1 MLATKMAAKEKSTL
15 HSKPENRKSMVEE
28 VAPQIQLNPH
38 WNNLATHVGAQSTA
52 GALGDP
58 SPIQRKLSR
67 PIAPPVQRMCAECE
81 EELSAEPETSVQTKL
96 TVGAPNDP
104 YEKEADAVADKVM
117 RMPAVDAQE
126 KSQEEASSIQRKS
139 SFAVSPIQRLCA
151 ECKEE
156 LSSATP
162 DVQSKSEVSNA
173 QGGVPGSV
181 KNAIDSPGEGS
192 PLTESIRSR
201 VEPTLGVDLSHVKV
215 HSDLQSQRASK
226 DIQAKAFTHKN
237 NIFLGE
243 GQSHRDVGLIA
254 HEATHT
260 VQQGVNS
267 DSSNTLISHNTV
279 STIQR
284 ATDPEFRINGI
295 YPNAGLYS
303 RRIYFDFS
311 SSNPNATE
319 RAKAVALAGN
329 TTQDYDLRGYASEE
343 GTDAVNFRLAQ
354 KRINKV
360 SKIMRDEGHTG
371 NRNEINDYALGANQI
386 DYRNLRRVDV
396 LNAGSAS
403 SMPNCEVTLL
413 NPTPAVVACG
423 PKFAAAHPI
432 AMSLVMTAFIEM
444 LLAPFNP
451 AKRVWI
457 DNVIATLF
465 GNSSHYLTIFG
476 HMSALIAQVADQ
488 VANHECHNACD
499 AGCAATIAYMPGT
512 TGLGSLLTL
521 CSDFE
526 SKSNNSAAETLV
538 HEALH
543 VTPGLGTEDLA
554 YGSERG
560 IVFLQEAQA
569 LRNTDS
575 YVALIL
581 ELNNPGSIVSGVGS
595 ARDNIDPT
603 ITGAELGKL
612 QRAMAYLEKWVI
624 ESTAETSSLYDTIVE
639 VRGSSDWA
647 TVSYPYYKDSMTNI
661 APLFGLTMPP
671 AIPSEAD
678 QVAIAGIYDRLMN
691 MDNLLW
697 ESNLDIVRNNLA
709 PIGFSSGPSAPL
721 SVNAVF
727 LAKGQTDMLTD
738 LIVEIV
744 EATPTISSAHRAKY
758 VQLISGVAG
767 HASMPSPS
775 VPGSE
780 YR

>member
-1 MLATKMAAKEKSTL
+1 MLATKSTTKEKVTAHPKL
-15 HSKPENRKSMVEE
+15 ESKKRAEE
-28 VAPQIQLNPH
+28 EASPQIQLNPLWH
-38 WNNLATHVGAQSTA
+38 GLATHVDGKVAA
-52 GALGDP
+52 GASGDP
-58 SPIQRKLSR
+58 SSIQRKSSNSTCVAS
-67 PIAPPVQRMCAECE
+67 IQRTYAESE
-81 EELSAEPETSVQTKL
+81 EEGNTEIETSVQSKL
-96 TVGAPNDP
+96 TVGAPDDP

-117 RMPAVDAQE
+117 RMPADGQSK
-126 KSQEEASSIQRKS
+126 KSEDEPQEEPP
-139 SFAVSPIQRLCA
+139 AVQSKPLRASPIQRLYD
-151 ECKEE
+151 ESTEE
-156 LSSATP
+156 LEGDASQVQRKPNSSSL
-162 DVQSKSEVSNA
+162 QSSIPNSVNSA
-173 QGGVPGSV
+173 IASPGS
-181 KNAIDSPGEGS
+181 GS
-192 PLTESIRSR
+192 PLAEPVRSR
-201 VEPTLGVDLSHVKV
+201 VEPVLGVDLSNVKV
-215 HSDLQSQRASK
+215 HSDPQSQRASK

-243 GQSHRDVGLIA
+243 GQSHHDAGLIA

-260 VQQGVNS
+260 VQQGA
-267 DSSNTLISHNTV
+267 NTA

-284 ATDPEFRINGI
+284 ATDPEFRISGI
-295 YPNAGLYS
+295 YPDAGSYS
-303 RRIYFDFS
+303 RRIYFDFT

-329 TTQDYDLRGYASEE
+329 TTQNYDLRGYASEE
-343 GTDAVNFRLAQ
+343 GTDAVNSRLAQ

-371 NRNEINDYALGANQI
+371 DRNEINEYALGANQI
-386 DYRNLRRVDV
+386 DYRNLRRVDI

-403 SMPNCEVTLL
+403 SMPNCAVTLL
-413 NPTPAVVACG
+413 NPTPAVVTCG

-432 AMSLVMTAFIEM
+432 AMSLVTTALTEM
-444 LLAPFNP
+444 LLALFNP

-465 GNSSHYLTIFG
+465 GNSSHYFTIFG
-476 HMSALIAQVADQ
+476 HMHTLLAQVADQ

-499 AGCAATIAYMPGT
+499 AGCATATAYMPGT

-521 CSDFE
+521 CSVFE
-526 SKSNNSAAETLV
+526 TKSNNSAAETLV

-543 VTPGLGTEDLA
+543 VTPGLATEDLA

-560 IVFLQEAQA
+560 MVFLQEAQA

-575 YVALIL
+575 YVALIQ
-581 ELNNPGSIVSGVGS
+581 ELNNPGSVVSGGGS
-595 ARDNIDPT
+595 TRDNIDPT

-639 VRGSSDWA
+639 VRGSSDWT
-647 TVSYPYYKDSMTNI
+647 TVSYPYYQDSMTNI

-697 ESNLDIVRNNLA
+697 GSNLDIVRNNLV

-721 SVNAVF
+721 SINAVF
-727 LAKGQTDMLTD
+727 LAKSQTAMLTD
-738 LIVEIV
+738 LLVEIV
-744 EATPTISSAHRAKY
+744 KATPTISSVHRAKY
-758 VQLISGVAG
+758 VQLISDVAD
-767 HASMPSPS
+767 HASVPSPS
-775 VPGSE
+775 VPGNE